1 MKAIT
6 AQGIFVRFIIA
17 VILVFCT
24 YNPEGY
30 SYYDW
35 FINNPTELDPLKILA
50 GIILLIGWVIYL
62 RATLRSLGPIGLILA
77 SAFFGTL
84 VWLIIDWGIVP
95 ADSIRAVSYLI
106 LIVLC
111 AIMATGIS
119 WSHIRRRVS
128 GQADVDDIEDDQ

>member
-17 VILVFCT
+17 AILVFST
-24 YNPEGY
+24 YNPESY

-35 FINNPTELDPLKILA
+35 LVNNPTELDPLKILA

-62 RATLRSLGPIGLILA
+62 RATLRSLGAIGLILA
-77 SAFFGTL
+77 CAFFGTL
-84 VWLIIDWGIVP
+84 VWLIIDWGIIP

-119 WSHIRRRVS
+119 WSHIRRRIS
-128 GQADVDDIEDDQ
+128 GQVDVDEIEDN